1 MRALIPAVVAL
12 IGTATPRARAEAPSA
27 NVSLGGAGTYV
38 HGITSLGYGL
48 GLRFNNPYR
57 LQTEL
62 GDDASGPS
70 LTSGYVDLG
79 VGAAFGNPRGV
90 QHGAVAH
97 LSLATQGVTQEV
109 VSLGYLSLLPLGRH
123 LLGMGRV
130 SVPLVIEPD
139 IGSGVEL
146 GAGAAYYLAAGLG
159 LSAELV
165 GSVFFGAATWENDP
179 TIWPILSLQLGLFAE
194 YEVLP

>member
-1 MRALIPAVVAL
+1 VRALIPAAVAL
-12 IGTATPRARAEAPSA
+12 IATVSPPALAEAPSA
-27 NVSLGGAGTYV
+27 PAALGGTGTYV
-38 HGITSLGYGL
+38 HAFTSLGYGL

-62 GDDASGPS
+62 GDDSDGLS
-70 LTSGYVDLG
+70 LTSGYLDLG
-79 VGAAFGNPRGV
+79 LGAALGNPHGW

-109 VSLGYLSLLPLGRH
+109 ISLGYLSLLPLGRR
-123 LLGMGRV
+123 LLGMGRF

-139 IGSGVEL
+139 FGGGVEL

-179 TIWPILSLQLGLFAE
+179 TIWPIVSMQLGVFAE